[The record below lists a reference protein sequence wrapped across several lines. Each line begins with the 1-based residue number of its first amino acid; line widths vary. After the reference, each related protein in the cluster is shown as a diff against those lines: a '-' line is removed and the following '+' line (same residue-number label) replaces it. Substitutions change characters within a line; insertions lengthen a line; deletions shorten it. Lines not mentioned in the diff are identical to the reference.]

1 MYFFLFLLVQTMYIS
16 ERVFY
21 RDFMLL
27 VVCIS
32 SLAYGIS
39 LIAIVQQNR
48 LLNQMAGQCHGN
60 KRKKS
65 STKTCLKV
73 LKPGD
78 LARAT
83 RKLVIANE
91 TRRKKLGLA
100 PSVEPT
106 SPIVQETPAVV
117 QPASP
122 AVLLT
127 PPTVL
132 LAPPVV
138 IPISR
143 PVVLPSQAT
152 APLSAQSIISPSL
165 EEEVHVQGL
174 QGDNLENET
183 EDNQDDDI
191 IKTVIRPLGRG
202 YFIFVSFTIYHA
214 LTFINKNLF
223 LLQLFCFYFL

>member
-65 STKTCLKV
+65 ATKTCLKV

-83 RKLVIANE
+83 R
-91 TRRKKLGLA
+91 
-100 PSVEPT
+100 S
-106 SPIVQETPAVV
+106 
-117 QPASP
+117 
-122 AVLLT
+122 LL
-127 PPTVL
+127 
-132 LAPPVV
+132 
-138 IPISR
+138 
-143 PVVLPSQAT
+143 
-152 APLSAQSIISPSL
+152 
-165 EEEVHVQGL
+165 
-174 QGDNLENET
+174 
-183 EDNQDDDI
+183 
-191 IKTVIRPLGRG
+191 
-202 YFIFVSFTIYHA
+202 
-214 LTFINKNLF
+214 
-223 LLQLFCFYFL
+223 